1 MPELKKQDQSE
12 SAKNLKKADSEKSS
26 GGAQLDYIVGLR
38 GVKAKDPA
46 ESEKSHNAKAR
57 KKLPLIVDIIITILM
72 LAMVAGVIVGAYYL
86 FRYFSTDYESVSIE
100 YSFAVSCEGNAD
112 EYKSVEN
119 KELYFDIDGSTVYFG
134 KITAVEICEDNSL
147 AVLTV
152 EVTANHK
159 GDEGYYLG
167 DERVAVGSDYTL
179 RIEDQT
185 VNGTVVEL
193 SGALRES

>member
-1 MPELKKQDQSE
+1 MPELKKNDQSE
-12 SAKNLKKADSEKSS
+12 TAKNLKKADSEKSS

-38 GVKAKDPA
+38 TVKAKDPA
-46 ESEKSHNAKAR
+46 ESEKSRNSKSR
-57 KKLPLIVDIIITILM
+57 KKLPLIVDIIITVLM
-72 LAMVAGVIVGAYYL
+72 LAIVAGVIVGAYYL

-100 YSFAVSCEGNAD
+100 YSFAVPCEENAE
-112 EYKSVEN
+112 EYLSVEN

-134 KITAVEICEDNSL
+134 KITAVEVSEDNSL

-152 EVTANHK
+152 KVTANHK

-179 RIEDQT
+179 RIDDRI

-193 SGALRES
+193 SGDLREN